1 MGVNSFKTFFFK
13 GADVSGELTLNED
26 LTWIKVMRDSKIDRS
41 FGVCFNDGHVT
52 GGGEGG
58 GGRFSCQSRTSV
70 HMKGKPC
77 ILWALIS
84 SWDST
89 RCLRRLFFM

>member
-1 MGVNSFKTFFFK
+1 MKGILCHALNTCEPGKTAGCLEMLMGHGCKFFQDLFFK

-58 GGRFSCQSRTSV
+58 GG
-70 HMKGKPC
+70 
-77 ILWALIS
+77 
-84 SWDST
+84 
-89 RCLRRLFFM
+89 